1 MPNTSAWKCSPPPTT
16 SCSASPIA
24 PMSAAMLIVLATS
37 SSATIP
43 TTNQRGACVFR
54 LATMPWPDW
63 RPMRALTSWIATMNG
78 IDRNTVHS
86 TPVPNCAPAW
96 V

>member
-1 MPNTSAWKCSPPPTT
+1 MPNTSAWKWSPPPTT

-37 SSATIP
+37 SRPTIVNR
-43 TTNQRGACVFR
+43 NQPGMCSRK
-54 LATMPWPDW
+54 LAAMPLPDW

-78 IDRNTVHS
+78 TERNTVHS
-86 TPVPNCAPAW
+86 TEVPNCAPAW